1 MIIKKTCILNLISG
15 RLFITTLSPATLL
28 VAAGAGEDEG
38 VKIAARILD
47 IKYRRSTK
55 KKYQMRK
62 CLESRH

>member
-38 VKIAARILD
+38 VKN
-47 IKYRRSTK
+47 SG
-55 KKYQMRK
+55 
-62 CLESRH
+62 